1 MDWFTILLIFIF
13 FILPLIQQVLEANR
27 KRTPQI
33 EAEEETGDEEWAIA
47 EDVREDAPARVAGGE
62 KRTAPGGWSE
72 GWGSWEDP
80 EERKARTPAPLP
92 VEQPQL
98 PPRVERTERPPWQG
112 RAERAPRPEHVER
125 VERPQPIVLTPPP
138 ESTAPR
144 PVPDRMPR
152 AVPAGAGLQG
162 RSFSPRRPPPPL
174 QPLAVVAIRRGAP
187 KVTVAG
193 LREPGEIRKAI
204 VLNEVLGPP
213 RSLRELG

>member
-13 FILPLIQQVLEANR
+13 FILPLIQQVMEAKR

-47 EDVREDAPARVAGGE
+47 EDVRGDAPARVAGGE

-72 GWGSWEDP
+72 GWGSWEVS
-80 EERKARTPAPLP
+80 EERKAQAPAPLP
-92 VEQPQL
+92 REQPRAPL
-98 PPRVERTERPPWQG
+98 PVERTERPPWQE
-112 RAERAPRPEHVER
+112 RPERAQRPERVDR
-125 VERPQPIVLTPPP
+125 VERPRPIVLTPPP

-152 AVPAGAGLQG
+152 AAPAGGPPQG

-174 QPLAVVAIRRGAP
+174 QPLAVVAVRRGAP

-213 RSLRELG
+213 RALRELG